1 MKAGAVVG
9 VGVVDI
15 LVIVAYRSRGADIEG
30 ALGGINLLRGFG
42 LFKKIHVGLVFII
55 AEQLGGL
62 FEANVARGATIVN
75 IPLAGDAFLEN
86 AGLVSHRFTKIH
98 TSASGATLERG

>member
-1 MKAGAVVG
+1 M
-9 VGVVDI
+9 VDI

-30 ALGGINLLRGFG
+30 ALGGIDLLRGLG

-55 AEQLGGL
+55 AEQLWGF

-75 IPLAGDAFLEN
+75 IPLAGDTF
-86 AGLVSHRFTKIH
+86 F
-98 TSASGATLERG
+98 